1 MKPHEERVVA
11 EKADLDVKIAALA
24 AFMAGEVF
32 AGLPEVERRI
42 LALQHRYMAGYTG
55 VLAMRIDAFQAGAV

>member
-24 AFMAGEVF
+24 AFVAREVY
-32 AGLPEVERRI
+32 AGLPEVEQRL
-42 LALQHRYMAGYTG
+42 LALQLRYMTGYAG
-55 VLAMRIDAFQAGAV
+55 VLAMRIDAFQKGVI